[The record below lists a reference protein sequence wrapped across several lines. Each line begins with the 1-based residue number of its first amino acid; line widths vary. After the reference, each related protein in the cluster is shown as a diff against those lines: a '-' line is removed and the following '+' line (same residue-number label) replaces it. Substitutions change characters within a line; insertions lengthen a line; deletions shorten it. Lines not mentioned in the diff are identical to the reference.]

1 MALAGVSCERWRW
14 AYVSQ
19 GNPGNPVMD
28 FRIIVNYEL
37 DLL

>member
-1 MALAGVSCERWRW
+1 
-14 AYVSQ
+14 VSQ

-28 FRIIVNYEL
+28 FRIIVNYEI